1 MFSCSSSSSLQT
13 PPRQA
18 QLSIV
23 SRGSKSTDDAAAN
36 YMVNPRKRP
45 NLLTNTSMGAS
56 ANYSAGSSSQSMR
69 ELESSNRYYAFNDT
83 ATQTFKQKQNDGSA
97 TMQAMVLEKISH
109 DLLDEIDLEPT
120 DVPDDAMVMST
131 MNSLS
136 SLLQQGPTTGG
147 SSRSQSSNAHA
158 SDAGAIAPP
167 LNVPAEAATQLLL
180 SGVDPD
186 AGSCSGTGTGGGSNN
201 SLLLSASSL
210 MAGKPWEMNQW

>member
-1 MFSCSSSSSLQT
+1 
-13 PPRQA
+13 
-18 QLSIV
+18 
-23 SRGSKSTDDAAAN
+23 
-36 YMVNPRKRP
+36 MVNPRKRP
-45 NLLTNTSMGAS
+45 NLLTNNTTMGAS

-83 ATQTFKQKQNDGSA
+83 TTQQTFKQKQNDGSA
-97 TMQAMVLEKISH
+97 TMEAMVLEKISH
-109 DLLDEIDLEPT
+109 DLLDDIDLEPT
-120 DVPDDAMVMST
+120 DVADDAMVMST

-136 SLLQQGPTTGG
+136 SLLQQGPATGG
-147 SSRSQSSNAHA
+147 SSWSQSSNAQA

-186 AGSCSGTGTGGGSNN
+186 AGSGTGTGTGGGSNN

-210 MAGKPWEMNQW
+210 MAGKPWEMNQR